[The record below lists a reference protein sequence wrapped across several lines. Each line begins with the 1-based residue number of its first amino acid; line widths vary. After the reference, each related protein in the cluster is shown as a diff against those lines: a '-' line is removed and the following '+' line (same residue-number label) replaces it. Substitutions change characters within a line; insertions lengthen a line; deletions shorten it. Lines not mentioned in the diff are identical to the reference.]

1 MGLSIRLRPLFFCW
15 CGRAF
20 MVALLHGVGGGL
32 MVGYT
37 LLVWI
42 DVWLYF
48 VRGGLTLLC
57 VVEMELALLL

>member
-1 MGLSIRLRPLFFCW
+1 
-15 CGRAF
+15 